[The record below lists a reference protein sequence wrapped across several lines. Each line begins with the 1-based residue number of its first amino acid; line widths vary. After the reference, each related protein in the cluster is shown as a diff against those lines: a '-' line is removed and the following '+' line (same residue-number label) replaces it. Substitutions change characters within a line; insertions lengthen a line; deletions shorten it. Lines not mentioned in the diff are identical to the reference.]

1 MNAEVVP
8 EGQHVTTRRAHCTST
23 ILSQATETTQQQ
35 DEKASRLPDRSHFWK
50 LRRLGDQ
57 GGGSGGLVLEG
68 RRELL
73 LLDVVSR
80 QSVDSGFDQNE
91 SAGGKA

>member
-1 MNAEVVP
+1 M
-8 EGQHVTTRRAHCTST
+8 TRSYFLR
-23 ILSQATETTQQQ
+23 
-35 DEKASRLPDRSHFWK
+35 

-57 GGGSGGLVLEG
+57 GGGGSGLVLEG

-91 SAGGKA
+91 SAERESGEPGGKE